1 MNRVRFLPAPSSS
14 RAFAFLATLAMAGGT
29 TGASA
34 ASFVLDNVVVHPVS
48 SPGSFTGSVWVE
60 GDRIAG
66 IGVRVD
72 APAGVTRIDARGGHL
87 YPGLIHPWGT
97 LGLVE
102 IGSVRGT
109 VDTREVGEDNANLRA
124 ETAFNGDTFA
134 IPPAV
139 RGGVLTVHI
148 AAEGGAFNGT
158 SAVMKL
164 DGWNWRD
171 MTLQAPAGFVMTWP
185 NMAKPR
191 FGPGARASQED
202 FERERD
208 AALRELDEIWDS
220 ASAYATA
227 RRAQDAGSGPR
238 VELDPPFE
246 AFRTWFDAQT
256 RRPLFVRANDRA
268 QILSALDWLAKRK
281 IEGAVLV
288 AGPDVAGVADRVA
301 RAKVP
306 VILNGVIALP
316 GRAADPYDAAYT
328 AASRLAAAGVRFAI
342 GDGDD
347 PSNTRNLP
355 FHAAMAVS
363 FGLDPAIALRSIT
376 LSTAEILGVGDRLG
390 SLERGKLATFFLS
403 SGDPLDIRSHVE
415 RAWISGNEFD
425 LSKDRQQ
432 QLYERYDGRP
442 SPAGSTDGR
451 PMPAGSADGRPTPS
465 STEGAIASMSA
476 RDPHSAS
483 KPDEVGLKHLDL
495 ALKVDFDRKRLQGTA
510 TWTLDRH
517 TSATEVIFDVRSID
531 VARVTLDGG
540 DEPVAFRLGDEKPF
554 LGRSLTVPIGT
565 ATRTVRITYSTEP
578 DAAALQWLTPAQ
590 TAGGKRPFLFT
601 QSQAIL
607 ARTWIPCQDSPG
619 VRFTYAATIEA
630 PTDLLAVMSAAN
642 PTVRSSDGRYSFRM
656 EQPIPSYLMALAVGD
671 LAFKPLGARSG
682 VYAEPS
688 VVDAA
693 AYEFADT
700 ETLIAA
706 AEALYGPYRWG
717 RYDLLVL
724 PPSFPFGGM
733 ENPRLTFATPT
744 VIAGDRSLVSL
755 VAHELAH
762 SWSGNLVTNATWN
775 DFWLNEGFT
784 VYFEQRI
791 LEAVFGRELA
801 EMEAGLE
808 LKGLRDSVADMGATN
823 ADTRLKLDL
832 AGRDPDEGMNDIA
845 YQKGRFFLRAVEA
858 SVGRARFD
866 AFLRAYFDRFAFGTM
881 TTDRFVAYL
890 KAELLVPAKSSF
902 DPATW
907 IDQPGLPAIADPQS
921 DAFARVDRELE
932 RLARGTA
939 PAALATQGW
948 VTQQWMR
955 FLRGLPETTTTAELA
970 RLDATFHFNDS
981 GNSEVQ
987 TAWFLRAIA
996 AHHTAAY
1003 GKLEQFLVKVGR
1015 RKFLRPLYAELAK
1028 TAEGRAF
1035 ARKVYAKAR
1044 PGYHS
1049 VSQGAIDAILG
1060 APPA

>member
-1 MNRVRFLPAPSSS
+1 MTAGRFL
-14 RAFAFLATLAMAGGT
+14 RAASAACSFAALT
-29 TGASA
+29 ASTSAQA
-34 ASFVLDNVVVHPVS
+34 ASFVLENVVVHPVS
-48 SPGSFTGSVWVE
+48 SPGSFAGSIWVD

-66 IGVRVD
+66 VGPNVA
-72 APAGVTRIDARGGHL
+72 APASVVRIDGRGAHL

-109 VDTREVGEDNANLRA
+109 VDTREVGDDNANLRA
-124 ETAFNGDTFA
+124 ETAFNSDTFA

-139 RGGVLTVHI
+139 NGGVLTVHI
-148 AAEGGAFNGT
+148 AAEGGTYNGT

-164 DGWNWRD
+164 DGWNWQD
-171 MTLQAPAGFVMTWP
+171 MTLQAPAGFVVTWP
-185 NMAKPR
+185 DMAKPR
-191 FGPGARASQED
+191 FGPGGRASQED

-208 AALRELDEIWDS
+208 AELRELDEIWDR
-220 ASAYATA
+220 AAAYAAA
-227 RRAQDAGSGPR
+227 RRAQDAGTGPR
-238 VELDPPFE
+238 VDFDPPFE
-246 AFRTWFDAQT
+246 AFRTLFDAAPP
-256 RRPLFVRANDRA
+256 RPVFVRANDRA
-268 QILSALDWLAKRK
+268 QILAALDWIARRK
-281 IEGAVLV
+281 IQRPVLV
-288 AGPDVAGVADRVA
+288 AGSDVAGLAERVA
-301 RAKVP
+301 QAKVP

-316 GRAADPYDAAYT
+316 NRAADPYDAAYG
-328 AASRLAAAGVRFAI
+328 AAARLAAAGVRFAI

-363 FGLDPAIALRSIT
+363 FGLEPAAALRSIT
-376 LSTAEILGVGDRLG
+376 LSTAEILGVEGRLG
-390 SLERGKLATFFLS
+390 SLEPGKLATFFLS

-425 LSKDRQQ
+425 LSKDRQR

-442 SPAGSTDGR
+442 KPAS
-451 PMPAGSADGRPTPS
+451 SADGRPKPASTSGGNAVTS
-465 STEGAIASMSA
+465 S

-483 KPDEVGLKHLDL
+483 RPDEVGVKHLDL
-495 ALKVDFDRKRLQGTA
+495 ALTVDFDRKRLQGSA
-510 TWTLDRH
+510 TWTLERR
-517 TSATEVIFDVRSID
+517 SATASEVVFDLRSID
-531 VARVTLDGG
+531 VTRVTLDGG
-540 DEPVAFRLGDEKPF
+540 SSPVPFRLGDEKPF
-554 LGRSLTVPIGT
+554 VGRSLSIPL
-565 ATRTVRITYSTEP
+565 AASTRSVTIDYATEP
-578 DAAALQWLTPAQ
+578 DAAALQWLSPAQ

-619 VRFTYAATIEA
+619 VRFTYSATISA
-630 PTDLLAVMSAAN
+630 PKDLLAVMSAAN
-642 PTVRSSDGRYSFRM
+642 PTARSADGRYSFRM

-671 LAFKPLGARSG
+671 LAFKSLGARSG

-688 VVDAA
+688 VVEAA

-700 ETLIAA
+700 EKLIAA
-706 AEALYGPYRWG
+706 AEGLYGPYRWG

-791 LEAVFGRELA
+791 LEVVFGQELA

-808 LKGLRDSVADMGATN
+808 LKGLRDSVSEMGATN
-823 ADTRLKLDL
+823 PDTKLELDL

-845 YQKGRFFLRAVEA
+845 YQKGRFFLRAVEG
-858 SVGRARFD
+858 SVGRAKFD

-881 TTDRFVAYL
+881 TTERFVAYL
-890 KAELLVPAKSSF
+890 EKELLQPAKSSF
-902 DPATW
+902 DPAAW
-907 IDQPGLPAIADPQS
+907 IDQPGLPAIPEPQS
-921 DAFARVDRELE
+921 DAFTRVDRELA
-932 RLARGTA
+932 RLAQGTA
-939 PAALATQGW
+939 PASLATKGW

-955 FLRGLPETTTTAELA
+955 FLRGLPEATTAADLA
-970 RLDATFHFNDS
+970 KLDAAFHFNDS

-1003 GKLEQFLVKVGR
+1003 AKLEQFLVKVGR
-1015 RKFLRPLYAELAK
+1015 RKFLRPLYTELAK
-1028 TAEGRAF
+1028 TDEGKAF

-1049 VSQGAIDAILG
+1049 VSQGAIDALLG
-1060 APPA
+1060 APSGA